1 MGFSGPGAYPLL
13 GLNAQTVPGDRVLQ
27 TFDVESQD
35 EVRALTEK
43 ALELGA
49 TSVKEPFA
57 TYYGWFQSVLRDPDG
72 NAFRINFRGESP
84 PNPALAIAA
93 SVNLSDLNATIN
105 VRGTGLAPEISF
117 TSTPALPEDELLARL
132 LFGSSITDISAPE
145 AVQLAAALASLRGGG
160 GLDPINALRGAIGLD
175 RLRIV
180 EGNQTLGQGTSIAAG
195 KYITRNTYVEIVT
208 DGRGYSAT
216 QVEFQITRWLSLLS
230 SISTIGRQSAN
241 VRISRDY

>member
-1 MGFSGPGAYPLL
+1 MRRYVPLPCP
-13 GLNAQTVPGDRVLQ
+13 T
-27 TFDVESQD
+27 
-35 EVRALTEK
+35 
-43 ALELGA
+43 
-49 TSVKEPFA
+49 
-57 TYYGWFQSVLRDPDG
+57 
-72 NAFRINFRGESP
+72 
-84 PNPALAIAA
+84 PA
-93 SVNLSDLNATIN
+93 
-105 VRGTGLAPEISF
+105 APEPQDAAG
-117 TSTPALPEDELLARL
+117 TPER
-132 LFGSSITDISAPE
+132 
-145 AVQLAAALASLRGGG
+145 VAALLRST
-160 GLDPINALRGAIGLD
+160 DALRGAIGLD